1 MAGHI
6 YYVFGLLITILMLFI
21 LTRFKKLSNIMEW
34 YYKYNLV
41 TGKPPIEKEFRSNEE
56 FQLHNALSI
65 SLLLEFIWV
74 IGGLLTNSW
83 YVFLILFLSTIL
95 INFIKKPIE
104 FTLIGRII
112 SFIFILSKSVTYFYL
127 IINHF
132 HLHMDTWKLISNFVK

>member
-1 MAGHI
+1 MTGHL

-56 FQLHNALSI
+56 FQLHNALSV

-83 YVFLILFLSTIL
+83 YVFLILLKS
-95 INFIKKPIE
+95 NA
-104 FTLIGRII
+104 I
-112 SFIFILSKSVTYFYL
+112 SPPSGQNYALRKISIFSGE
-127 IINHF
+127 
-132 HLHMDTWKLISNFVK
+132 